1 MYHTVIG
8 LAEAW
13 QDGASVEILPPDTA
27 MTAPVAR
34 YVLPPLLSHD
44 LPSVNARPAS
54 APFVSGTVTFHQP
67 SHAFSMRALP
77 VVFGDVYTRQYA
89 RTLVH
94 EDGALYHTV
103 IGRLTGSS
111 VTVTATDADL
121 PPAVAVIVALPAFT
135 PVTLPALSTVATAV
149 SEDFH
154 DTVLSVA
161 LPGLTVAASW
171 AEAPFLTDSLPEDTP
186 APVIATEVT
195 GTFVVQVT
203 DASEDEEPSQRTVP
217 PL

>member
-1 MYHTVIG
+1 M
-8 LAEAW
+8 
-13 QDGASVEILPPDTA
+13 
-27 MTAPVAR
+27 
-34 YVLPPLLSHD
+34 
-44 LPSVNARPAS
+44 
-54 APFVSGTVTFHQP
+54 
-67 SHAFSMRALP
+67 
-77 VVFGDVYTRQYA
+77 
-89 RTLVH
+89 
-94 EDGALYHTV
+94 
-103 IGRLTGSS
+103 
-111 VTVTATDADL
+111 
-121 PPAVAVIVALPAFT
+121 IVALPAFT

-149 SEDFH
+149 SPDFH